1 MTQPTSTEMIHSA
14 RERFN
19 SAIATKNADI
29 IKTLLAP
36 NYHLITGRS
45 AQFHG
50 AEEEGIR
57 WSELFHADPTAV
69 YRRTPREV
77 TANESWGIAQEIG
90 SWQGSYTAEG
100 IWFTRRASM
109 PPNGSAQ
116 KTANGCFKPK
126 YSPPSPAK
134 VPATR
139 PTRSSTPCHFEGATV
154 S

>member
-1 MTQPTSTEMIHSA
+1 MTQPASTELIHSA

-19 SAIATKNADI
+19 SAIAAKDADT

-77 TANESWGIAQEIG
+77 TANESWGLAQEIG
-90 SWQGSYTAEG
+90 NWQGSYTAEG
-100 IWFTRRASM
+100 ILVHASGVYAAKWQRTKNGEWMLQAEVFTTLACEGPCD
-109 PPNGSAQ
+109 PPD
-116 KTANGCFKPK
+116 PI
-126 YSPPSPAK
+126 
-134 VPATR
+134 
-139 PTRSSTPCHFEGATV
+139 
-154 S
+154 

>member
-19 SAIATKNADI
+19 SAIAAKDADT

-77 TANESWGIAQEIG
+77 TANENWGLAQEIG
-90 SWQGSYTAEG
+90 NWQGSYTAEG
-100 IWFTRRASM
+100 ILVHASGVYAAKWQRTKNGEWMLQAEVFTTLACEGPCD
-109 PPNGSAQ
+109 PPD
-116 KTANGCFKPK
+116 PI
-126 YSPPSPAK
+126 
-134 VPATR
+134 
-139 PTRSSTPCHFEGATV
+139 
-154 S
+154 

>member
-19 SAIATKNADI
+19 SAIATKDADI

-100 IWFTRRASM
+100 ILVHASGVYAAKWQRTKNGQWVLQAEVFTTLVCEGPCD
-109 PPNGSAQ
+109 PPD
-116 KTANGCFKPK
+116 PI
-126 YSPPSPAK
+126 
-134 VPATR
+134 
-139 PTRSSTPCHFEGATV
+139 
-154 S
+154 

>member
-100 IWFTRRASM
+100 ILVHASGVYVAKWQRTKNGVWMLQAEVFTTLVCEGPCD
-109 PPNGSAQ
+109 PPN
-116 KTANGCFKPK
+116 PI
-126 YSPPSPAK
+126 
-134 VPATR
+134 
-139 PTRSSTPCHFEGATV
+139 
-154 S
+154 

>member
-1 MTQPTSTEMIHSA
+1 MTQSTSTEMIHSA

-100 IWFTRRASM
+100 ILVHASGVYAAKWQRTKNGVWMLQAEVFTTLVCE
-109 PPNGSAQ
+109 G
-116 KTANGCFKPK
+116 
-126 YSPPSPAK
+126 
-134 VPATR
+134 
-139 PTRSSTPCHFEGATV
+139 PCDLPDPI
-154 S
+154 

>member
-100 IWFTRRASM
+100 ILVHASGVYAAKWQRTKNGEWMLQAEVFTTLACEGPCD
-109 PPNGSAQ
+109 PPD
-116 KTANGCFKPK
+116 PI
-126 YSPPSPAK
+126 
-134 VPATR
+134 
-139 PTRSSTPCHFEGATV
+139 
-154 S
+154 